1 MTHEQVLEA
10 WRRGGA
16 SRDRV
21 LVKLSQEDV
30 LEWAARLVPG
40 PAEGRRLAATLL
52 SRSPHP
58 EDALT
63 FLQGLVTDGDRHTRD
78 AAAHAA
84 GGLLTQHFDEV
95 YPVLGAWR
103 TDTNP
108 LIRRAVVLIA
118 GAAADPIRL
127 DRVGPLMRLLDP
139 LLADRSPE
147 VRSALEGV
155 LCDVLFPAYPDDV
168 FECLTFWSASHDEQ
182 VLWHVAAAL
191 AGAPPPMARRALIVL
206 RKVALSERRYVR
218 GVVARSLARLAAASP
233 DAVGGELRRWLED
246 PERSIVARE
255 ALGRIG
261 EEIGRS
267 QSAPVRSRSI
277 A

>member
-30 LEWAARLVPG
+30 LEWAARLLPG
-40 PAEGRRLAATLL
+40 PAESRRLAAALL

-63 FLQGLVTDGDRHTRD
+63 FLQRLATDGDRHTRD

-84 GGLLTQHFDEV
+84 GGLLAQHFDEV
-95 YPVLGAWR
+95 YPTLGVWR
-103 TDTNP
+103 TDANP
-108 LIRRAVVLIA
+108 LVRRAVVLIA
-118 GAAADPIRL
+118 GVAADPLRL
-127 DRVGPLMRLLDP
+127 DRVGPLVRLLGP
-139 LLADRSPE
+139 LLSDRTPE
-147 VRSALEGV
+147 VRGALEGV
-155 LCDVLFPAYPDDV
+155 LCNVLFAAYPDDV
-168 FECLTFWSASHDEQ
+168 FEELTYRSASHDDQ
-182 VLWHVAAAL
+182 VLWHVATAL
-191 AGAPPPMARRALIVL
+191 AGAPPSMARRALIVL
-206 RKVALSERRYVR
+206 RRVALNERRYVR
-218 GVVARSLARLAAASP
+218 GAVARTLARLAATCP

-246 PERSIVARE
+246 PERGPIARE

-261 EEIGRS
+261 EETLRS
-267 QSAPVRSRSI
+267 QSTPARSRSTG
-277 A
+277 